1 MKYGYFDD
9 ANYEYVIQRP
19 DTPAPWVNYLGDPN
33 YGAIISNNAGG
44 YSFSKSGANGRILR
58 YQFNSFDEPGRYI
71 YIKDKETNDYWT
83 SSWRPVLKDLSDYS
97 CECRHGLAY
106 SQFTTKYS
114 KIVSNVTYY
123 VPLNQNYEIWHVRI
137 KNTDNKARQL
147 SVTGYCEFTNDNN
160 YEQDLV
166 NLQYSQFI
174 SKTEYK
180 TNVIRQIINPNFE
193 TSKPDECTIRYFA
206 LSGEPVTHYCGDK
219 SRFLGNYHN
228 YSNPIGIINGLD
240 DSLNLNNNS
249 CGALQSDFTLAPD
262 EEHSFSFIVA
272 IKDLNEIEDIVKKYE
287 QENQCAADLNEL
299 KSYWRNKL
307 SAFHVHTPS
316 PAFNSMI
323 NVWHAYNCFITFTW
337 SRAASF
343 NYCGL
348 RNGYGYRDTVQDIQ
362 GIIHLDPQSAKEK
375 IRFMLSAQV
384 NNGAGLPLVKFTH
397 KAGYEDTPD
406 DPSYVK
412 ATGHPSY
419 RADDALW
426 LFPTI
431 YKYIAETKD
440 FKFLDE
446 TVPYANSGEDNV
458 YNHLKKAIHFSLNHL
473 GKHKMP
479 AGLYADWNDCLRLGK
494 EGESTFVLMQFY
506 FAINILLEFAL
517 QKNIQKDID
526 WLHSIQEQY
535 QKIIHSCYDEDRFIR
550 GYTADGEIIGAKRN
564 PEANLW
570 LNPQSY
576 AVIANAC
583 DDKTTETILN
593 TVYNTLNTEY
603 GAELMHPPFQKH
615 LFEGALAAC
624 YAPGNKEN
632 GSIFQQTQGW
642 LILAE
647 ALHGN
652 GNRAFRY
659 YLESCPAN
667 QNEHAEIR
675 VMEPYVYGQFT
686 EGRLSQNHGRSHV
699 HWLTGTASTVMVAC
713 VEGILGIR
721 PKLDGLHIEPA
732 LPDEWDSVEIE
743 KTYLEKKLYIHL
755 INNKQQ
761 KKIVL
766 NDKDY
771 SGSFIKESDL
781 KDENKL
787 LIYC

>member
-1 MKYGYFDD
+1 MRYGYFDD

-58 YQFNSFDEPGRYI
+58 YQFNSFDEPGRFI
-71 YIKDKETNDYWT
+71 YIKDNESDDYWT

-137 KNTDNKARQL
+137 KNTDNIARQL

-272 IKDLNEIEDIVKKYE
+272 IKGLNEIEDIVKKYE

-343 NYCGL
+343 TYCGL

-431 YKYIAETKD
+431 YK
-440 FKFLDE
+440 
-446 TVPYANSGEDNV
+446 
-458 YNHLKKAIHFSLNHL
+458 
-473 GKHKMP
+473 
-479 AGLYADWNDCLRLGK
+479 
-494 EGESTFVLMQFY
+494 
-506 FAINILLEFAL
+506 
-517 QKNIQKDID
+517 
-526 WLHSIQEQY
+526 
-535 QKIIHSCYDEDRFIR
+535 
-550 GYTADGEIIGAKRN
+550 
-564 PEANLW
+564 
-570 LNPQSY
+570 
-576 AVIANAC
+576 
-583 DDKTTETILN
+583 
-593 TVYNTLNTEY
+593 
-603 GAELMHPPFQKH
+603 
-615 LFEGALAAC
+615 
-624 YAPGNKEN
+624 
-632 GSIFQQTQGW
+632 
-642 LILAE
+642 
-647 ALHGN
+647 
-652 GNRAFRY
+652 
-659 YLESCPAN
+659 
-667 QNEHAEIR
+667 
-675 VMEPYVYGQFT
+675 
-686 EGRLSQNHGRSHV
+686 
-699 HWLTGTASTVMVAC
+699 
-713 VEGILGIR
+713 
-721 PKLDGLHIEPA
+721 
-732 LPDEWDSVEIE
+732 
-743 KTYLEKKLYIHL
+743 
-755 INNKQQ
+755 
-761 KKIVL
+761 
-766 NDKDY
+766 
-771 SGSFIKESDL
+771 
-781 KDENKL
+781 
-787 LIYC
+787 